1 MRSELRTPPTIPWQV
16 TGNHWLALPCVH
28 PADGSVH
35 AVGLLSSAQ
44 RGAVEFAGGP
54 GFESGNAPPLLK
66 FAFTSNGNS
75 IELGSTRMAWQR
87 VLEWIPTFNSTV
99 GDLVIR
105 GTIFAPCGMASD
117 LPGFVY
123 AISVENR
130 GAEAALVS
138 CTAEGTLGTR
148 QHRVRTV
155 RPYDDEHRVQLSDDV
170 VTISGTRSDSQA
182 ALAFGGD
189 EMTAAVP
196 DPNNGVVRFSFSRT
210 VRVESGARSDFALY
224 CAAAPEADG
233 AAAML
238 ARIRSKGWQF
248 LAERT
253 RDALASMQQS
263 TGLASADRLV
273 NRHLMFGYFY
283 AAGRAIDDARF
294 YVVRSRAP
302 WCAQGV
308 TVRDY
313 EALMWVMPAFQLA
326 SPSLAHDLLL
336 RICELHGYS
345 PGRGVNYMDGTPF
358 DQLSCLDAMA
368 AYPVAIDRYVA
379 QTGDDRVVDD
389 AAIAEALYAAFEDIT
404 SSKHPTLP
412 LYSTESH
419 PSGAEARLPY
429 TLHANALVADA
440 LEILKQ
446 TLDEKTA
453 QSVAD
458 ASALRAAILR
468 HFASEK
474 ESSRTVLWTAID
486 LQGEHSM
493 RDDSVGSTYWL
504 PLYHMLPRD
513 DSTYRRTVRR
523 LEPPSENPEL
533 LSLAER
539 CAMLMGPDAGR
550 ILEWLRRADLDDG
563 LAAEFV
569 DPDGKAIGNGGD
581 ASISALL
588 AFSVWYAVTVFGVT
602 GG

>member
-1 MRSELRTPPTIPWQV
+1 M
-16 TGNHWLALPCVH
+16 H

-54 GFESGNAPPLLK
+54 DFENGNATPFLK
-66 FAFTSNGNS
+66 FAFTSNGIP
-75 IELGSTRMAWQR
+75 IELGSARMVWQR
-87 VLEWIPTFNSTV
+87 VLEWIPTFTSTV

-105 GTIFAPCGMASD
+105 GTIFAPCGDGTD

-123 AISVENR
+123 VISIENR
-130 GAEAALVS
+130 GTEPALVS
-138 CTAEGTLGTR
+138 CTVEGTLGTR
-148 QHRVRTV
+148 QYRVRTA
-155 RPYDDEHRVQLSDDV
+155 RPYDDEHRVALADDI
-170 VTISGTRSDSQA
+170 VTLSGTRPDSA
-182 ALAFGGD
+182 TALAIAGAG
-189 EMTAAVP
+189 MTATITAP
-196 DPNNGVVRFSFSRT
+196 DHGLARFNLARTSRIET
-210 VRVESGARSDFALY
+210 GERSEFVAY

-238 ARIRSKGWQF
+238 ARIRDKGWEV

-253 RDALASMQQS
+253 RAALSSMQQS
-263 TGLASADRLV
+263 TGIASADRLV

-308 TVRDY
+308 TVRDF

-326 SPSLAHDLLL
+326 RPSLAHDILM
-336 RICELHGYS
+336 RICELHGYA

-358 DQLSCLDAMA
+358 DQLSCLDGIA
-368 AYPVAIDRYVA
+368 AYPIAIDRYVA
-379 QTGDDRVVDD
+379 QTGDDRVVED
-389 AAIAEALYAAFEDIT
+389 AAIAEALYASFEDIST
-404 SSKHPTLP
+404 SKHSTLP
-412 LYSTESH
+412 LYSTESQ
-419 PSGAEARLPY
+419 PSGAEATLPY

-453 QSVAD
+453 QSVPD
-458 ASALRAAILR
+458 AGVLRAAILR
-468 HFASEK
+468 HFATEK

-486 LQGEHSM
+486 LQGGTSM
-493 RDDSVGSTYWL
+493 RDDPVGSAYWL

-523 LEPPSENPEL
+523 VEPATDTPDILN
-533 LSLAER
+533 LAER
-539 CAMLMGPDAGR
+539 CAMLMGPDSAK

-569 DPDGKAIGNGGD
+569 DQDGTVIGNGGD

-588 AFSVWYAVTVFGVT
+588 AYSVWYAVTVFGVM